1 MYKYT
6 FQKKA
11 ARYFVRYPFAMRFL
25 TILWLIFAFVNPP
38 FSWANQEDGE
48 KAVLLDIENEIQDLK
63 TKLILDEKRI
73 QHLESENN
81 ELKRK
86 SKKVLHI
93 FSNCSKLL

>member
-1 MYKYT
+1 
-6 FQKKA
+6 
-11 ARYFVRYPFAMRFL
+11 MRFL

-38 FSWANQEDGE
+38 FSLASQEDGE

-93 FSNCSKLL
+93 SQTVQNYFN